1 MIIGMPPKE
10 QTNRNTWSC
19 HAFIRLQAGASPEVV
34 TAKMISQLRER
45 YAKGGMSP
53 EDVELELKKSEPR
66 LNNLKDLYFHSGNV
80 EYAARSGNQA
90 TTYTLLGVAILID
103 FIACINFFNFFLA
116 LVPSRIR
123 AVNTRKVFGGSNLRL
138 RMGFFAET
146 IGLVILAL
154 LIGAVLVMLFANT
167 SLASYLTTAVF
178 SPNNLDIALLLII
191 SALILGI
198 VISIYPAHY
207 ITSFPPALATKG
219 NFQSTRSGIL
229 LRYILIG
236 IQFVISTVL
245 IIVALFINL
254 QHSYMMNYDMGFDQ
268 DEILAVQMKPLESYA
283 ATDAFAAK
291 LKQSPM
297 ILDVA
302 FAASDIVSNE
312 RMQWGRGH
320 KDKVI
325 NFDCYAVSWNFLKFM
340 GIDIVEGRDFTKD
353 DEKRTGVF
361 IFNEEAKRQYELEFD
376 ELFSGHQGT
385 APIVGFCKDFHFQP
399 LQYGIGPFAFY
410 LYGTNPWE
418 YPSHAYIRVAA
429 GTDYREAMNYIHK
442 TSANSIPR
450 SKRRR
455 SRSKCSTKSW
465 ETPTKR
471 KTPRQA
477 NHHLYPPFSDY
488 LNYGGIRVGTVRDPI
503 PSQRDRHPP
512 GTRCLGAVDSRDV
525 QPAILA
531 HHAHLCSGGH
541 SNQLLLRQSLADRIH
556 CPNADVVVGICPG
569 RGDHLPHCYRNRYG
583 PQLEGRQRKPDQ
595 FHTTLIKRSERCEVP
610 ITQFANRTIC
620 KKNIPPTSRSGNKNN
635 TNIIKPYYYADVKS

>member
-1 MIIGMPPKE
+1 MFRDFLMLLRRYTASSVLNIVGMALAFASAYLILVQVNFDMSYNRKIPNAENIYRLERTPTQGGSWITLWDRYEPDDLCAGIPEIVAVTTISPYMLIRNYPFTINRNNNVYNLNIPTAASEREGLDLFGLIPVAGSFDQFTGPNTAIVSASYAKQHGLSVGDVLRAVDGMPYINITANKPITIVAIYQDIPAPSDLSECNMIIGMPPKE
-10 QTNRNTWSC
+10 QTARGNRSC
-19 HAFIRLQAGASPEVV
+19 HAFIRLHAGASPEVV

-45 YAKGGMSP
+45 YAKSGMSS
-53 EDVELELKKSEPR
+53 EEIEIELKKSEPR

-80 EYAARSGNQA
+80 EYAARSGNQS
-90 TTYTLLGVAILID
+90 TTYTLLGVAILIII
-103 FIACINFFNFFLA
+103 IACINFFNFFLA

-178 SPNNLDIALLLII
+178 SPNNLGIALLLII

-198 VISIYPAHY
+198 IISIYPAHY

-325 NFDCYAVSWNFLKFM
+325 NF
-340 GIDIVEGRDFTKD
+340 
-353 DEKRTGVF
+353 
-361 IFNEEAKRQYELEFD
+361 
-376 ELFSGHQGT
+376 GT
-385 APIVGFCKDFHFQP
+385 F
-399 LQYGIGPFAFY
+399 
-410 LYGTNPWE
+410 
-418 YPSHAYIRVAA
+418 
-429 GTDYREAMNYIHK
+429 
-442 TSANSIPR
+442 
-450 SKRRR
+450 
-455 SRSKCSTKSW
+455 
-465 ETPTKR
+465 
-471 KTPRQA
+471 
-477 NHHLYPPFSDY
+477 
-488 LNYGGIRVGTVRDPI
+488 
-503 PSQRDRHPP
+503 
-512 GTRCLGAVDSRDV
+512 
-525 QPAILA
+525 
-531 HHAHLCSGGH
+531 
-541 SNQLLLRQSLADRIH
+541 
-556 CPNADVVVGICPG
+556 
-569 RGDHLPHCYRNRYG
+569 
-583 PQLEGRQRKPDQ
+583 
-595 FHTTLIKRSERCEVP
+595 
-610 ITQFANRTIC
+610 
-620 KKNIPPTSRSGNKNN
+620 
-635 TNIIKPYYYADVKS
+635 

>member
-1 MIIGMPPKE
+1 MFRDFLMLLRRYTASSILNIIGMALAFASAYLILVQVNFDMSYNRKIPNAENIYRLEWPSTTKEGYWLAIWNRYEPNELCEGIPEIVAVTTMNVLMQTQPYTLSRNNSIYNLNIRTGTSERQGLDLFEFIPVAGSFDQFTGPNTAIVSASYAKQHGLSVGDVLRAVDGMPYINITANKPITIVAIYQDIPAPSDLSECNMIIGMPPKE
-10 QTNRNTWSC
+10 QTARGNRSC
-19 HAFIRLQAGASPEVV
+19 HAFIRLHAGASPEVV

-45 YAKGGMSP
+45 YAKSGMSP
-53 EDVELELKKSEPR
+53 EEIEIELKKSEPR

-80 EYAARSGNQA
+80 EYAARSGNQS
-90 TTYTLLGVAILID
+90 TTYTLLGVAILIII
-103 FIACINFFNFFLA
+103 IACINFFNFFLA

-178 SPNNLDIALLLII
+178 SPNNLEIALLLII

-198 VISIYPAHY
+198 VICIYPAHY

-219 NFQSTRSGIL
+219 TFQSTRSGIL

-236 IQFVISTVL
+236 TQFVISTVL
-245 IIVALFINL
+245 VIVALFINL

-320 KDKVI
+320 KDKEI

-385 APIVGFCKDFHFQP
+385 AP
-399 LQYGIGPFAFY
+399 
-410 LYGTNPWE
+410 
-418 YPSHAYIRVAA
+418 
-429 GTDYREAMNYIHK
+429 
-442 TSANSIPR
+442 
-450 SKRRR
+450 
-455 SRSKCSTKSW
+455 
-465 ETPTKR
+465 
-471 KTPRQA
+471 
-477 NHHLYPPFSDY
+477 
-488 LNYGGIRVGTVRDPI
+488 
-503 PSQRDRHPP
+503 
-512 GTRCLGAVDSRDV
+512 
-525 QPAILA
+525 
-531 HHAHLCSGGH
+531 
-541 SNQLLLRQSLADRIH
+541 H
-556 CPNADVVVGICPG
+556 C
-569 RGDHLPHCYRNRYG
+569 RFL
-583 PQLEGRQRKPDQ
+583 
-595 FHTTLIKRSERCEVP
+595 
-610 ITQFANRTIC
+610 
-620 KKNIPPTSRSGNKNN
+620 
-635 TNIIKPYYYADVKS
+635 